1 MSEEK
6 VIEIKFDSSKE
17 KIFIITKRYLTTQEM
32 ERYLELLSIMNK
44 KNIFILPADLIES
57 IKVIRDIKEEAN
69 SYEKL
74 ANELKFKRTFEK

>member
-17 KIFIITKRYLTTQEM
+17 K
-32 ERYLELLSIMNK
+32 
-44 KNIFILPADLIES
+44 IFILPADLIES